1 LEVIHSK
8 RIYKATVKENKDLIK
23 HLKNIDVLQS
33 KNILKSFFRKYKK
46 E

>member
-8 RIYKATVKENKDLIK
+8 RIYKAVVKEKKDLLK
-23 HLKNIDVLQS
+23 YLKNDDILQS
-33 KNILKSFFRKYKK
+33 KNILKSFFKKYKK